1 MIKTAFLLLVIF
13 LTGCSS
19 TYPNKNPVDQI
30 FPSVTGNTLSDME
43 VNMPQEFLGQKTL
56 LLIGYRQNAQFDI
69 DRWLI
74 GLDMT
79 QTKVNVFEIPAIQ
92 GFFPGLFSNQIDEG
106 MRRGIPDELWSIVI
120 TVYKDGDT
128 IQQFTGNEK
137 PNNARVV
144 LLDEAGKVIHFYD
157 RGFSVSALNGVREK
171 LGY

>member
-1 MIKTAFLLLVIF
+1 MIKTAFLVLAIF
-13 LTGCSS
+13 LTGCST
-19 TYPNKNPVDQI
+19 TYPNKNPVDQT